1 MITFDSCRILASALS
16 LGVFKSKP
24 SGSQGHLLSEI
35 RAPQPRILPRV
46 AIHNIVYMLY
56 ADWSF
61 RLSVPAE
68 QLILSV
74 GFRDGSESTKVD
86 INSFISELTKLIRL
100 E

>member
-1 MITFDSCRILASALS
+1 MHANIIHCIFSVQRHHTLTYYTFSVI
-16 LGVFKSKP
+16 
-24 SGSQGHLLSEI
+24 Q
-35 RAPQPRILPRV
+35 V